1 MRQTAAA
8 FAAVSALTVRSNLR
22 AMLIALVCRC
32 TGLLRCLTTSWL
44 VNAFVTVR
52 FADECVLVRLKKQK
66 CIPSAE
72 GMGVALTTA
81 FAASSEILENL
92 SMSPENTGGGLED
105 WRELGC
111 LFPPA
116 MAPRPAPRPT
126 PTRNLS
132 IVKIDFNFSADLS
145 GKHCVYG
152 GFPGVFAPS
161 LTSRATATYLWSE
174 VVRKWSEM
182 DQSSFWQIKYLSGP
196 MVVRWRSD
204 L

>member
-1 MRQTAAA
+1 M
-8 FAAVSALTVRSNLR
+8 AVA
-22 AMLIALVCRC
+22 
-32 TGLLRCLTTSWL
+32 
-44 VNAFVTVR
+44 
-52 FADECVLVRLKKQK
+52 CVLVRLKKQK

-72 GMGVALTTA
+72 GMGVALTIA
-81 FAASSEILENL
+81 FAASSEILEQL
-92 SMSPENTGGGLED
+92 SVSSENTGGGLED

-116 MAPRPAPRPT
+116 MAPRPAPRR
-126 PTRNLS
+126 RNLS
-132 IVKIDFNFSADLS
+132 MVKIDFNFSEDLS

-182 DQSSFWQIKYLSGP
+182 DQSSFWQIKYLGDP
-196 MVVRWRSD
+196 MGFRWRPD
-204 L
+204 GIE

>member
-8 FAAVSALTVRSNLR
+8 FAAVLALTVRSTLR

-32 TGLLRCLTTSWL
+32 TGLLRCLSTSWL

-92 SMSPENTGGGLED
+92 SSSPENTGGGLED
-105 WRELGC
+105 WRELEC

-116 MAPRPAPRPT
+116 MAPRPAPRPD

-132 IVKIDFNFSADLS
+132 ITVSKINLNFSADFS
-145 GKHCVYG
+145 EKKHCVYG
-152 GFPGVFAPS
+152 GFPGFLRHPRLHVLLQS
-161 LTSRATATYLWSE
+161 TSGPRWSE
-174 VVRKWSEM
+174 SDPKWTSP
-182 DQSSFWQIKYLSGP
+182 QFGILST
-196 MVVRWRSD
+196 
-204 L
+204 